1 MTNLEQIQSAE
12 SVLAELQMQCRD
24 NAREYWA
31 LGLAVQFVR
40 VAWHEAN
47 KDPNTAREKLESAHQ
62 ALAEYERLIATDSA
76 GK

>member
-1 MTNLEQIQSAE
+1 MTNLEQIQSAQ
-12 SVLAELQMQCRD
+12 SALAELQMQCRD

-40 VAWHEAN
+40 VAWYEAN

-62 ALAEYERLIATDSA
+62 ALAEYERFIATDSA